1 MALGFLGIFVPV
13 LPTTPF
19 ILLAAICYARSSE
32 RFYHWIMNNRWFGKY
47 IKNYREGRGIPLR
60 EKIFMLIALWFT
72 IGFTI
77 LFVVSTWWGQ
87 LFLLGVA
94 MGVTIHLVRIKTYK
108 NDANALLAKVAIS
121 SEKPK

>member
-1 MALGFLGIFVPV
+1 
-13 LPTTPF
+13 
-19 ILLAAICYARSSE
+19 
-32 RFYHWIMNNRWFGKY
+32 
-47 IKNYREGRGIPLR
+47 
-60 EKIFMLIALWFT
+60 MLIALWFT